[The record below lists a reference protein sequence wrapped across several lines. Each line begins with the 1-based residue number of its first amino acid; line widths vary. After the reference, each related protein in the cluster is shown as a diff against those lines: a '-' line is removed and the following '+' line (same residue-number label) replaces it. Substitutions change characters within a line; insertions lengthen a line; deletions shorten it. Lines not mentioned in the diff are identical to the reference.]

1 MALILVVFVVAL
13 ASILVLNL
21 AYSTF
26 MGSRVSVMVEHS
38 MQAEYLLKS
47 AVNFARVL
55 IKEDTSPEDAYQ
67 DLWGKFS
74 GGSPIPLDLLGIKQP
89 NMQIELEIRPEESK
103 VPLRAM
109 VPIAGGEPDLKW
121 RGVMTRLFRNLGFD
135 DDQEED
141 QTGLFPG
148 RHFSSEELV
157 ANLIDYMDQDKE
169 SYNPGDFASGIESDL
184 PPDTFPNSRIN
195 RVGEIKVIPGFT
207 PARIRKLEPLVTVFG
222 NSRINV
228 NLAPAVVIKSLSDDI
243 SDAEVEAMLA
253 FRKSD
258 DGPFTFENQKEK
270 LGEMIGEPQYD
281 KINTMISVESRW
293 FQVLS
298 KVDYGTS
305 TYFMRAFLSKQGN
318 GELPQIRS
326 VELF

>member
-1 MALILVVFVVAL
+1 
-13 ASILVLNL
+13 
-21 AYSTF
+21 
-26 MGSRVSVMVEHS
+26 MGSRISVMVEHS

-74 GGSPIPLDLLGIKQP
+74 GGAPIPLEMLGIPQI
-89 NMQIELEIRPEESK
+89 NTHIELEIRPEESK
-103 VPLRAM
+103 VPLRAL
-109 VPIAGGEPDLKW
+109 VPIAAGEPDQKW
-121 RGVMTRLFRNLGFD
+121 RGVLTRLFTNLGFD

-157 ANLIDYMDQDKE
+157 ANLVDYMDQDKE
-169 SYNPGDFASGIESDL
+169 SYNPGDFASGIEADL
-184 PPDTFPNSRIN
+184 PADTFPNTRIT
-195 RVGEIKVIPGFT
+195 RVGELKVIPGFT

-222 NSRINV
+222 NSRINI
-228 NLAPAVVIKSLSDDI
+228 NLAPAVVLKALSDDF
-243 SDAEVEAMLA
+243 SDQEIDAILS

-258 DGPFTFENQKEK
+258 DGPFDFENQKEK
-270 LGEMIGEPQYD
+270 LTEIIGDTRYD
-281 KINTMISVESRW
+281 KINTMITVESRW

-305 TYFMRAFLSKQGN
+305 TYFMRAFLSKEGT